1 LVERNLAKV
10 EVESSR
16 LFSRSKFFKEK
27 SMGDPRSKNK
37 AAKTKESKA
46 PHQQIQKNTAM
57 KNTAVQAPPQKVM
70 RNTGRGR

>member
-1 LVERNLAKV
+1 
-10 EVESSR
+10 
-16 LFSRSKFFKEK
+16 
-27 SMGDPRSKNK
+27 MGDPRSKNK

-57 KNTAVQAPPQKVM
+57 KTQAVQVPQQKVM

>member
-1 LVERNLAKV
+1 
-10 EVESSR
+10 
-16 LFSRSKFFKEK
+16 
-27 SMGDPRSKNK
+27 MGDPRSKNK

-57 KNTAVQAPPQKVM
+57 KTQAVQVTQQKVM